1 MSKWPKVPKGKREQI
16 IAFNVKRAQD
26 AEKANDL
33 MTLLNALPP
42 GQRKNL
48 LKNEQCATILQKYGV
63 TE

>member
-26 AEKANDL
+26 AEAANDL
-33 MTLLNALPP
+33 TTFLNALPP

-48 LKNEQCATILQKYGV
+48 MKDEQCAAILQKYGV
-63 TE
+63 SE